1 MQILKNTQVLQL
13 NKRYKQDFTEA
24 QKAAAK
30 AHRETGGAIIF
41 RDNCSVDDKEFI
53 FVEVDPS
60 KIEAAKAQ
68 PTEAQKP
75 AAPKP
80 TAPAY
85 TANPDWKT
93 FYINGQELFGV
104 PLPGST
110 LVKP

>member
-13 NKRYKQDFTEA
+13 NKRYKQDFTDA

-30 AHRETGGAIIF
+30 AHKDNGGAIIL
-41 RDNCSVDDKEFI
+41 RDNCSESDNEFTFI
-53 FVEVDPS
+53 EVDRS

-68 PTEAQKP
+68 PTEAPKP

-85 TANPDWKT
+85 TANPEWKT
-93 FYINGQELFGV
+93 FYLNEKELFGI